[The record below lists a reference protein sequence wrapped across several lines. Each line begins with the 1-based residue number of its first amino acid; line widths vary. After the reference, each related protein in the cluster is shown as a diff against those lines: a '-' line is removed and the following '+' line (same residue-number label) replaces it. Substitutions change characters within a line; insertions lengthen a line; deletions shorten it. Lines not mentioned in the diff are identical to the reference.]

1 MTAPVTQDVAHSSP
15 MQRVQ
20 SQRLEGGSLTD
31 VQMLADTEHSLLRS
45 ATLER
50 RSAQKRVADL
60 VRDSELCL

>member
-1 MTAPVTQDVAHSSP
+1 